1 MTDACVTVT
10 NLGDQGVE
18 AVMSVIYPPQVALV
32 GFRSVAGRPGVD
44 AEGKMGVI
52 PSVTASLA
60 ADHRVSDGHRGAL
73 FLAELR
79 ALLQQ
84 PEAL

>member
-18 AVMSVIYPPQVALV
+18 AVMGVIYPPQVALV
-32 GFRSVAGRPGVD
+32 GFGRIARRPWVD
-44 AEGKMGVI
+44 DEGKLGAMLT
-52 PSVTASLA
+52 VTASLA

-84 PEAL
+84 PESL